1 MRGTPDALRP
11 HAIRSYGANC
21 IILQTLLGF
30 DFGTQRIGVAV
41 GQSITGTATALCTVN
56 ARNKQPDWGR
66 ISELIND
73 WRPDALVVGLPLHAD
88 GSDSGVTTAARKFAR
103 QLEGRSR
110 LPVYIMDER
119 LSSHAA
125 TQLQHQDKAGAK
137 AGIDAIAAMII
148 LQNWLETENTHE

>member
-1 MRGTPDALRP
+1 M
-11 HAIRSYGANC
+11 H
-21 IILQTLLGF
+21 TLLGF

-41 GQSITGTATALCTVN
+41 GQSITRTATALCTVN
-56 ARNKQPDWGR
+56 ARNAQPDLDS
-66 ISELIND
+66 ILELIDD

-88 GSDSGVTTAARKFAR
+88 DSDSGTTKAARKFAQ
-103 QLEGRSR
+103 QLEERTC
-110 LPVYIMDER
+110 LPVHMIDER

-125 TQLQHQDKAGAK
+125 KQLQHQDKAGGK